1 MSMSRHH
8 FLRSSFC
15 TVMRHA
21 VTRPSR
27 APAFHLNPPRST
39 ATIRRASSSSRNHLS
54 AVGREQL
61 SDVSA
66 CRTPYRIDPLLL
78 PLCQDQ
84 ISISSARANRQGLP
98 SVAADKIALELNEAV
113 DLHAAR
119 LVVHSTSS
127 QSAPDCDGIFT
138 LMVRSVSRLSL

>member
-1 MSMSRHH
+1 LHGDAPCGDTALARARLPSEPATLDGLDQACVLKFTEPFER
-8 FLRSSFC
+8 RW
-15 TVMRHA
+15 
-21 VTRPSR
+21 SR
-27 APAFHLNPPRST
+27 AVERRLGLPDAVSDRSIVT
-39 ATIRRASSSSRNHLS
+39 A
-54 AVGREQL
+54 VVPGP
-61 SDVSA
+61 DF
-66 CRTPYRIDPLLL
+66 
-78 PLCQDQ
+78 DQ
-84 ISISSARANRQGLP
+84 QRARANRQGLP